1 MDLLLAETNNGGDL
15 VKLPKDFVV
24 IEGFE
29 NMPYM
34 AMFGGNREASTPLQR
49 LPQEQAFDWWGNTL
63 FFQNDE
69 SVQMNSNTERVLLS
83 VSLNS
88 SGRIQIERA
97 VRKDL
102 EFMKPFATVTVSVSI
117 VSTDRVVI
125 GVNIVRLDNLER
137 RAFVYIWDATN
148 SELIERETKISSGGT
163 VSAKIFGPE
172 FDYTF
177 E

>member
-1 MDLLLAETNNGGDL
+1 MHNCFPSQIQSEHRWGACIGSGSRPAYAGLTSGG
-15 VKLPKDFVV
+15 PQR
-24 IEGFE
+24 
-29 NMPYM
+29 PY
-34 AMFGGNREASTPLQR
+34 
-49 LPQEQAFDWWGNTL
+49 TL

-69 SVQMNSNTERVLLS
+69 SVQMNSNTERVLLN